1 MKGSNVQHKI
11 TIFSILCCLLSSCAP
26 VIYMPVEPAYDQAGK
41 VRTDGHYVKDAYLAQ
56 LNADLKACAK

>member
-1 MKGSNVQHKI
+1 MRNRI
-11 TIFSILCCLLSSCAP
+11 ATCSILCCLLSSCAP
-26 VIYMPVEPAYDQAGK
+26 IIYMPVEPAYDQAGK